1 MNELTVNGK
10 SVVVDVALDM
20 PLLWFLRD
28 TLGLTGTKYGC
39 GIGQCGSCSVLID
52 GQSMR
57 SCALSIAAV
66 LNKSVTTIE
75 GVAESSSPVKAVAEN
90 VQAVWKEESV
100 PQCGYCQPGQIITA
114 TALLS
119 SFPDASGEQIDDAM
133 SGNLCRCGTYPRIK
147 KGIQQVQEVLRR
159 G

>member
-1 MNELTVNGK
+1 MNELTINGK
-10 SVVVDVALDM
+10 LVVVDVPLDT

-57 SCALSIAAV
+57 SCVMPVAAV
-66 LNKSVTTIE
+66 LNKTVTTIE
-75 GVAESSSPVKAVAEN
+75 GIAQPSSPVQVVAEN
-90 VQAVWKEESV
+90 VQSVWKEANV
-100 PQCGYCQPGQIITA
+100 PQCGYCQPGQIISA

-119 SFPDASGEQIDDAM
+119 SLPDASSEQIDDAM

-147 KGIQQVQEVLRR
+147 NGIQQVQEVLRR
-159 G
+159 D